1 MADLTEIQASQS
13 VKLAGADPT
22 GQETTYA
29 NVTINGDLDTTNTI
43 GSGGLQANLAVGVA
57 AVEVKV
63 GASRLAIRKVVTI
76 FPFDADMFWG
86 FSNTVTT
93 STGTP
98 IFKNQ
103 LLVLNASDT
112 CQIWVVCA
120 SAGKNARITE
130 CP

>member
-13 VKLAGADPT
+13 VKLAGADST
-22 GQETTYA
+22 GQETTFA
-29 NVTINGDLDTTNTI
+29 NVTANGDLNATNTI
-43 GSGGLQANLAVGVA
+43 GSGGAQANLAVGLTS
-57 AVEVKV
+57 VEVRV
-63 GASRLAIRKVVTI
+63 GAARLAVRKVVTV

-86 FSNTVTT
+86 FSNTVSV

-103 LLVLNASDT
+103 LVVLNASEF
-112 CQIWVVCA
+112 CQIWIICA

-130 CP
+130 SP